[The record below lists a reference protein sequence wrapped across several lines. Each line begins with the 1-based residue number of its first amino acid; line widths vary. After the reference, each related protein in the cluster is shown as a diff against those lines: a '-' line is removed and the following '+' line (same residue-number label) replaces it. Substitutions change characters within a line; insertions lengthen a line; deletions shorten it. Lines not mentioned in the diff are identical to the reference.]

1 MGTKAMDLIQK
12 MPEDVAR
19 AYAISIIEKRN
30 ARTINQKTAKNRV
43 IYDLQVAPD
52 KAEII
57 RIMYNQLLASEG
69 LRTTGS
75 AWGKHYDNI

>member
-1 MGTKAMDLIQK
+1 MDTSAIDRLQSLS
-12 MPEDVAR
+12 EDSAR
-19 AYAISIIEKRN
+19 AYAISIIEKRS

-43 IYDLQVAPD
+43 IYDLQVAPN
-52 KAEII
+52 KNEIV

-75 AWGKHYDNI
+75 AWAKHYDNI

>member
-1 MGTKAMDLIQK
+1 MDTKAMDLIQK

-19 AYAISIIEKRN
+19 AYAISIIEKRS

-43 IYDLQVAPD
+43 IYDLQVAPN
-52 KAEII
+52 KNEIV

-75 AWGKHYDNI
+75 AWAKHYDNI

>member
-1 MGTKAMDLIQK
+1 MDTKAMDLIQK

-19 AYAISIIEKRN
+19 AYAISIIEKRTV
-30 ARTINQKTAKNRV
+30 RTINQKTAKNRV

-52 KAEII
+52 KGEIV

>member
-1 MGTKAMDLIQK
+1 MDTKAMDLIQK

-19 AYAISIIEKRN
+19 AYAISIIEKRTV
-30 ARTINQKTAKNRV
+30 RTINQKTAKNRV
-43 IYDLQVAPD
+43 IYDLQVAPN
-52 KAEII
+52 KNEIV

>member
-1 MGTKAMDLIQK
+1 MDTKAIDQIQK

-19 AYAISIIEKRN
+19 SYAISIVEKRN

-43 IYDLQVAPD
+43 IYDLQVAPN
-52 KAEII
+52 KNEIV

>member
-1 MGTKAMDLIQK
+1 MDTSAIDRLQTLS
-12 MPEDVAR
+12 EDSAR

-30 ARTINQKTAKNRV
+30 TRTINQKTAKNRV
-43 IYDLQVAPD
+43 IYDLQVAPN
-52 KAEII
+52 KNEIV

-75 AWGKHYDNI
+75 AWAKHYDNI